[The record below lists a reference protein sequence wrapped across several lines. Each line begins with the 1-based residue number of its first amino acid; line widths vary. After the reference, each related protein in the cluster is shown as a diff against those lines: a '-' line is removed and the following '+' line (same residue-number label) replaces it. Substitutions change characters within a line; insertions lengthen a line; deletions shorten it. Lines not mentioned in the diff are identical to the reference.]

1 MSKSSW
7 LVVGIALICFSL
19 YSNNSIR
26 VPTFPLSP
34 VQETLNIPEPNDELK
49 GLVEPVVEALQ
60 NGSSDRSTDG
70 YRLATLY
77 KDMAILI
84 SVDKD
89 ILKSTESIRQANI
102 LSAQLLQ
109 IDLKGKYDGL
119 AAAANNLFRSY
130 VSEDSVPLDDEL
142 RKKSTEAFNAL
153 AWGFLE
159 GSM

>member
-89 ILKSTESIRQANI
+89 ILKST
-102 LSAQLLQ
+102 
-109 IDLKGKYDGL
+109 
-119 AAAANNLFRSY
+119 
-130 VSEDSVPLDDEL
+130 
-142 RKKSTEAFNAL
+142 
-153 AWGFLE
+153 
-159 GSM
+159 